1 MMQRFGAVFGIAIA
15 GAIFSANG
23 HLGSPAAFTDG
34 FKPALAA
41 CAILSLLATLAATRV
56 VPARR
61 AEAHELEPA
70 EVTAAV

>member
-1 MMQRFGAVFGIAIA
+1 MASA

-34 FKPALAA
+34 FKPALAG
-41 CAILSLLATLAATRV
+41 CAILSLLATLAAIGV

-61 AEAHELEPA
+61 PEARELEPA
-70 EVTAAV
+70 EISVTV